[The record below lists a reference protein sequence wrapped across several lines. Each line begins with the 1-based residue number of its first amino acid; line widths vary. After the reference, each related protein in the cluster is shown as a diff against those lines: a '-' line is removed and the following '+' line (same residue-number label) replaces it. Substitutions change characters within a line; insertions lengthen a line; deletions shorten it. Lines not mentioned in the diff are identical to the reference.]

1 MSSVINNLAKACAFV
16 IFADGK
22 IEIPEL
28 DTAKALFEKYG
39 LDWFEGETL
48 IKKYIDSFIDK
59 SEDEKE
65 EESDFELGEIH
76 FDDVDSFEVLKDLAL
91 ICATDGEISIGEID
105 VIHSLAEAFELDG
118 RFASLALFNAV
129 KSKSNIKIS
138 VE

>member
-1 MSSVINNLAKACAFV
+1 MSTLENLAKACAFV

-22 IEIPEL
+22 IEVQEL

-48 IKKYIDSFIDK
+48 IKKYIDSFIDE

-65 EESDFELGEIH
+65 EESDFELGKIH

-91 ICATDGEISIGEID
+91 ICAADGEISIGEID

-129 KSKSNIKIS
+129 KAKSNIKIS